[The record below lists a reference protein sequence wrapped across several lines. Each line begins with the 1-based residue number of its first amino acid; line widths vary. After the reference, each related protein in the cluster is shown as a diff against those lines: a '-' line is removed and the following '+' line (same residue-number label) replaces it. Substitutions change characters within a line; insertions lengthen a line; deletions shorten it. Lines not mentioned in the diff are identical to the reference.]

1 VKTLTAKP
9 AGLDGAALY
18 ERLILAS
25 FALSLLQGALQL
37 APSLSVNGWTI
48 SLTKLFMSPVLSLL
62 LGFAVSRLRSLIAAA
77 VFVLS
82 LLASL
87 WLVWLDLVE
96 SYWNNIP
103 FAIGAGTVLIDLVA
117 AGMIVRWVAKSE
129 L

>member
-1 VKTLTAKP
+1 MKTLAANP
-9 AGLDGAALY
+9 AAPEGAVLY

-37 APSLSVNGWTI
+37 APSLTVNGWAI
-48 SLTKLFMSPVLSLL
+48 SLTKLFMSPILSLL
-62 LGFAVSRLRSLIAAA
+62 LGFAVTRLRSRIAAA
-77 VFVLS
+77 VFILS

-103 FAIGAGTVLIDLVA
+103 FAIGAGTVLIDLLA
-117 AGMIVRWVAKSE
+117 ASIIIRWVAKSE